1 MLRKKIC
8 FDIQM
13 EYLTF
18 VFLNDPFITF
28 SCRLSQIFAIDC
40 SYEYFCSVK
49 VYNRKYLR
57 I

>member
-18 VFLNDPFITF
+18 VILNDPFITF

-40 SYEYFCSVK
+40 RAHPDFSVAAPP
-49 VYNRKYLR
+49 L
-57 I
+57 IHSHT